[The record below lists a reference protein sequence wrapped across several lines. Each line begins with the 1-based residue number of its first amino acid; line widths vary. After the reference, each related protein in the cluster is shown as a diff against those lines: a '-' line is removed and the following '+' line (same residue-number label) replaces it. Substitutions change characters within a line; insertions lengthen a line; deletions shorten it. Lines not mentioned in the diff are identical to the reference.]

1 MTGKDISFAF
11 LALLLGAL
19 NLIVLKIAVDHLS
32 VFVLSFLRAALVF
45 PLLFFY
51 PKPEKSFWK
60 YLLCGFFWSCL
71 YFILSG
77 FGLKANSGAGLSS
90 FFLQAQVFFIIL
102 CCFLLLGEKPTL
114 FQMIGVVISSMGIY
128 LLSTSSPANPLH
140 ISALFL
146 LGSCFSFG
154 LGIALS
160 KKYKIG
166 GSMSD
171 ITWLSIAAALPLLL
185 GCFIFEGPVHTF
197 DSIIHMSSAAL
208 YCVLFTVLVATL
220 LVTYLWLSL
229 FQRVPATSVAS
240 LMLLFPVFTNVL
252 SNLIMEEHLSTLQIV
267 SGFII
272 ILGVMCAQGIHQR
285 IFQLMYWI
293 KKGIA
298 YD

>member
-1 MTGKDISFAF
+1 MTGKDISLAL

-32 VFVLSFLRAALVF
+32 VFVLSFLRVALVF
-45 PLLFFY
+45 PLLILY
-51 PKPEKSFWK
+51 PKPNKSFWK

-77 FGLKANSGAGLSS
+77 IGLKTNSGAGVSS

-102 CCFLLLGEKPTL
+102 CCFLLSGEKPRW
-114 FQMIGVVISSMGIY
+114 FQIIGVVISSSGIY

-140 ISALFL
+140 MSALFL
-146 LGSCFSFG
+146 LGSCFAFG

-160 KKYKIG
+160 KKYEIG

-171 ITWLSIAAALPLLL
+171 VTWISMASALPLLL
-185 GCFIFEGPVHTF
+185 ACFIFEGPVYTF
-197 DSIIHMSSAAL
+197 DSIIHMPSTAL
-208 YCVLFTVLVATL
+208 YCVLFSVLIATI

-229 FQRVPATSVAS
+229 IQRAPATSVAS
-240 LMLLFPVFTNVL
+240 FMLLFPVFTNIL
-252 SNLIMEEHLSTLQIV
+252 SKLIMGEQLSTLQIV

-272 ILGVMCAQGIHQR
+272 ILGVMCAQGIHTR
-285 IFQLMYWI
+285 IPQLMCWV